1 MKIKLCRIFN
11 IFNKHTIIYSSL
23 LLFIV
28 LIISLLYRSFYYL
41 FLVPVFSV
49 CYCYNYSKFLHIEN
63 QRVTYKDFKILG
75 NRGKGKDF
83 KYIDNKVTIE
93 IENIKFRQNV
103 FEKVFNVG
111 HIYIIEKET
120 LFQHNIY
127 GITHFDKKNNKLL
140 SFSSK

>member
-11 IFNKHTIIYSSL
+11 LLNKPTIIYSSL
-23 LLFIV
+23 LLIAV
-28 LIISLLYRSFYYL
+28 LILSIMYKNFYYL
-41 FLVPVFSV
+41 FIVPAFSI
-49 CYCYNYSKFLHIEN
+49 CYCYNYSSFLNVES
-63 QRVTYKDFKILG
+63 QRVTYKDFQILG

-127 GITHFDKKNNKLL
+127 GITHFDKKKQQIVEL
-140 SFSSK
+140 FK